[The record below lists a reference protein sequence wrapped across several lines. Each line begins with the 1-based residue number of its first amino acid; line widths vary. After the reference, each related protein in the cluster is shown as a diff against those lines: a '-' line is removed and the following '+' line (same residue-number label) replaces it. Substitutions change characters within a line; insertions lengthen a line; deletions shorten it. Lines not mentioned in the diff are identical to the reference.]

1 MKSQKA
7 ISLLIM
13 FIVLICLPPLAEADP
28 VVEAPSFQLGTF
40 NLGRVPALTYEDEN
54 ISVTL
59 QISLNRLLLELK
71 NSTPGIV
78 IVDRDKFFFTDVE
91 SRVSR
96 MIHDGVQYQQR
107 NRPQGQVI
115 LSPGGRIRTG
125 MVPLD
130 NIWWNDQAKEYDTI
144 TIKDEE
150 GKEKTIK
157 IPKERDK
164 HDNRNWEIS
173 ELAPWPPGGRLFSS
187 EEKYMKLYSGKR
199 LSLLMTLLFNG
210 LDSRYYVFNFD
221 FPVYVTAEE
230 REAAKTRSASMDKY
244 LLLGEKTKAGF
255 IVIQGV
261 ASGSP
266 AEKKGIM
273 AGDLLMEID
282 GISVTGMEVDSVR
295 QYISKKAGENRSI
308 IVVTGRNGERNITI
322 LK

>member
-1 MKSQKA
+1 MKKHKA
-7 ISLLIM
+7 ISLFIM
-13 FIVLICLPPLAEADP
+13 FIVLICLPALAEADP
-28 VVEAPSFQLGTF
+28 VIEAPALKLGTF
-40 NLGRVPALTYEDEN
+40 NLRRAPALAYQDEK
-54 ISVTL
+54 ISATL
-59 QISLNRLLLELK
+59 QITLDRLFLDLRNL
-71 NSTPGIV
+71 TQGIV
-78 IVDRDKFFFTDVE
+78 IVDRDKFFFTDAE

-96 MIHDGVQYQQR
+96 MTHDGTQYIHR
-107 NRPQGQVI
+107 ESPQGQII
-115 LSPGGRIRTG
+115 LPPGGSVRTG

-130 NIWWNDQAKEYDTI
+130 NIWWNDQSKKYETI
-144 TIKDEE
+144 TIKDED

-164 HDNRNWEIS
+164 NDNRNWEIR
-173 ELAPWPPGGRLFSS
+173 ELAPWPSGGRLFSS

-199 LSLLMTLLFNG
+199 LSLLVTLLFNG
-210 LDSRYYVFNFD
+210 HDTRYYVFNFD

-230 REAAKTRSASMDKY
+230 RETAKTRSASLDQY
-244 LLLGEKTKAGF
+244 LILGEKTKAVF

-266 AEKKGIM
+266 AEKKGIK

-295 QYISKKAGENRSI
+295 EYFSKKTGENRSI
-308 IVVTGRNGERNITI
+308 IVVTGRKGIKNIAV